1 VAVGC
6 ADGDTGATG
15 GDTQATS
22 SAAISR
28 TLNVV
33 SSCFRGFM

>member
-1 VAVGC
+1 MAVGGTGV
-6 ADGDTGATG
+6 AGGATAG
-15 GDTQATS
+15 ETQATS